1 MEIEWLWLDQLMTK
15 VVSGQDL
22 NTNLTGWSNMLGTM
36 SPMAELLGESAG
48 IRAVRDKIR
57 RLIERHQE
65 PRRAPPVLIEGET
78 GTGKG
83 LLARIIHRAGP
94 RPDGPFVDV
103 NCAAIPETLLEAEMF
118 GFERGAFTDARRAK
132 PGLFQA
138 AHRGTIFLD
147 EVGLLPEA
155 LQAKLLKVLEER
167 AVRRLGSTRDEPVD
181 VWIVTATNED
191 LRTAVRE
198 RRFRED
204 LYHRLAVLT
213 LTLPPLRERG
223 ADILVLADHFLA
235 GACADYG
242 VPPKTLTTATRAA
255 LLAYPWP
262 GNVRELSNLMERV
275 ALLSPEPEVTAEMLG
290 LSRTE
295 RGKKPEA
302 ERVETAGSLDDAVRD
317 RVAEILRQTH
327 WNISRSAAL
336 LGISR
341 NTLRAR
347 IEKYGLKGGVPAPS
361 VPRRAARPAPRAP
374 AARSPL
380 EMRSD
385 VESATGSHL
394 VSGQPPIAPTS
405 RAPLHWERR
414 RVTLL
419 RATLTLAPESDEPRE
434 ARRGLEVLLEKVTS
448 FGGRVEGMGPTG
460 VVAAFGLDA
469 TEDAPSRAAHAAMA
483 IQKAAARARQ
493 EDPRVPA
500 VTVGIHLTHCL
511 VGLAPRATELAVEA
525 KQKAVEVL
533 GALVEHGEP
542 GSILVTE
549 AAAPF
554 LERRF
559 ELLDFAGG
567 VLGRVFVLAGR
578 ASSLLG
584 RHVATFVGRQRE
596 IELLW
601 SRLES
606 AMRGQGQIV
615 GISGEAGIGKSRLL
629 SEFHQSV
636 VGKPIGY
643 VEAQCLS
650 YGPATPYLPM
660 LEALKASCGITDA
673 DTPEVVVERLGVA
686 LREVGMDPVRS
697 GPHLFHLLGLKA
709 GAERLAALEPDVLKA
724 RVFETLRQMWVGKSR
739 QLPLVI
745 VVEDLQWVDTISEE
759 FFASLVEV
767 LAASSILL
775 VSTYRAGY
783 RPPWI
788 NKSYAT
794 QVALLP
800 LAPDESRHVLKSTL
814 GAGEISDALAD
825 LIVAKAE
832 GNPFFV
838 EELGRTVR
846 EQGGSAATLAVPDTI
861 QDVLLGRIGRL
872 APEDKRLLEIAAVV
886 GKDVPFSIVQ
896 AVAGVEEAALRAA
909 CARLRGAEFLYE
921 TSAAPEPE
929 YTFRHALTHEVA
941 YASVPAEQRQA
952 LHAQIVEAI
961 EQRYPDR
968 LADHVERLAHHAVL
982 GEVWGRAV
990 GYLRQAAARATAR
1003 SANREAVTHLE
1014 RALTALAR
1022 LPQSRA
1028 KTEAAIDIRLDL
1040 RVALLPLGE
1049 LGQILPYLR
1058 EAEALAE
1065 SLGDAHRLGRLCI
1078 YMAGQFYLTGA
1089 HDRAL
1094 EYSRRAQTITEAL
1107 RDFSLEVATNAYVGQ
1122 IRLVRGEYR
1131 AAAALFRRNVESI
1144 VGDLLHER
1152 FGLPQLPAVHSRS
1165 CLVLG
1170 LAELGEFV
1178 EGAAV
1183 GEEGVRIAESI
1194 DQPLNLTVASSGL
1207 GVLYLRKG
1215 EVEPAIAALERA
1227 LGLSRTWN
1235 HWIWFPR
1242 VASALGRAYA
1252 LAGRLADAL
1261 PLLAESVERTASM
1274 RLLSAHSPALTALG
1288 EASLLDGRVAQ
1299 ALELARQGLTVAE
1312 QNGERGHA
1320 AWARRLLGE
1329 IALSSGRA
1337 DAERAVECFRGALTL
1352 ATELEMR
1359 PLMAHCRLGLGEA
1372 ARLLGDST
1380 GAEAH
1385 LETAADLFGAMQM
1398 GFWEARSLAE
1408 LGGLR

>member
-1 MEIEWLWLDQLMTK
+1 
-15 VVSGQDL
+15 
-22 NTNLTGWSNMLGTM
+22 MLGAM
-36 SPMAELLGESAG
+36 RPMAELLGESAG
-48 IRAVRDKIR
+48 IKAVREKLR
-57 RLIERHQE
+57 RLIERHHE
-65 PRRAPPVLIEGET
+65 LRRVPPVLIEGET

-132 PGLFQA
+132 PGLFQT

-167 AVRRLGSTRDEPVD
+167 TVRRLGSTRDEAVD

-204 LYHRLAVLT
+204 LYHRLAVLP
-213 LTLPPLRERG
+213 LALPPLRERG
-223 ADILVLADHFLA
+223 ADIGALADHFLQ

-242 VPPKTLTTATRAA
+242 VPPKTLTAAAHAA

-262 GNVRELSNLMERV
+262 GNVRELANLMERV
-275 ALLSPEPEVTAEMLG
+275 TLLASEPEVTPEMLG
-290 LSRTE
+290 LSKTI
-295 RGKKPEA
+295 RGKERER
-302 ERVETAGSLDDAVRD
+302 ERVETGSLEDAVRD
-317 RVAEILRQTH
+317 RVAEVLRQTR

-347 IEKYGLKGGVPAPS
+347 IEKYGLKSGVPAPS
-361 VPRRAARPAPRAP
+361 VPRRVPRPAPRPPVAPPGAP
-374 AARSPL
+374 APAVPAALR
-380 EMRSD
+380 
-385 VESATGSHL
+385 
-394 VSGQPPIAPTS
+394 
-405 RAPLHWERR
+405 WERR

-419 RATLTLAPESDEPRE
+419 RATLTLAPESDEPLE
-434 ARRGLEVLLEKVTS
+434 ASRALGVLVEKVTS
-448 FGGRVEGMGPTG
+448 FGGRIEGMSPTG
-460 VVAAFGLDA
+460 VLAAFGLDA

-483 IQKAAARARQ
+483 IQKAAVRARQ
-493 EDPRVPA
+493 EDPRAPA
-500 VTVGIHLTHCL
+500 VTVGIHLAQCL
-511 VGLAPRATELAVEA
+511 VGLAPRVTELAIEA
-525 KQKAVEVL
+525 RQKAVEVL
-533 GALVEHGEP
+533 AALVERGEP
-542 GSILVTE
+542 GSVLVTE

-567 VLGRVFVLAGR
+567 VLGRVFVLAG
-578 ASSLLG
+578 SGS
-584 RHVATFVGRQRE
+584 
-596 IELLW
+596 

-629 SEFHQSV
+629 YEFCQGV

-650 YGPATPYLPM
+650 YGPATPYLPV

-673 DTPEVVVERLGVA
+673 DTPDVVVERVSVG
-686 LREVGMDPVRS
+686 LREVGMDPARS
-697 GPHLFHLLGLKA
+697 GPYLFHLLGLQE
-709 GAERLAALEPDVLKA
+709 GVERLATLEPAVRKA
-724 RVFETLRQMWVGKSR
+724 RVFETLRQMWVGRSR

-745 VVEDLQWVDTISEE
+745 VVEDLQWIDTISEE
-759 FFASLVEV
+759 FFVSLAEV
-767 LAASSILL
+767 LVGSPILL

-788 NKSYAT
+788 DKSYAT
-794 QVALLP
+794 QMALLP
-800 LAPDESRHVLKSTL
+800 LAPDESRHVLKSAL

-838 EELGRTVR
+838 EELGRAVR
-846 EQGGSAATLAVPDTI
+846 EQGGPAAALAVPDTI
-861 QDVLLGRIGRL
+861 QEVLLGRIGRL

-886 GKDVPFSIVQ
+886 GKHVPFAIVH
-896 AVAGVEEAALRAA
+896 AVAGIGEDVLRAV
-909 CARLRGAEFLYE
+909 CARLKSAEFLHE
-921 TSAAPEPE
+921 TSVSPDPE

-941 YASVPAEQRQA
+941 YASVPPEQRQI
-952 LHAQIVEAI
+952 LHARIVEAI
-961 EQRYPDR
+961 ERRYPDR

-982 GEVWGRAV
+982 GEVWAKAV

-1003 SANREAVTHLE
+1003 SAHREAVEYLE
-1014 RALTALAR
+1014 QALAALAR
-1022 LPQSRA
+1022 LPESRA
-1028 KTEAAIDIRLDL
+1028 KLEAAIDVRLDFRL
-1040 RVALLPLGE
+1040 ALLPLGE
-1049 LGQILPYLR
+1049 LGQILPYLL
-1058 EAEALAE
+1058 EAEVLAE
-1065 SLGDAHRLGRLCI
+1065 SLGDQHRLGRLCVF
-1078 YMAGQFYLTGA
+1078 MAGQFYLTGA

-1094 EYSRRAQTITEAL
+1094 EYGRRAQAITEAL

-1122 IRLVRGEYR
+1122 IRLVHGEYR
-1131 AAAALFRRNVESI
+1131 AAAALFRKNVESI
-1144 VGDLLHER
+1144 VGELIHER

-1165 CLVLG
+1165 CLVLC
-1170 LAELGEFV
+1170 LAELGDFA
-1178 EGAAV
+1178 EGVLV

-1215 EVEPAIAALERA
+1215 DLGPAIAVLERG
-1227 LGLSRTWN
+1227 LELSRTWN
-1235 HWIWFPR
+1235 QWIWFPR
-1242 VASALGRAYA
+1242 VASALGAAYA
-1252 LAGRLADAL
+1252 LAGRLTDAL
-1261 PLLAESVERTASM
+1261 PLLEESVERTASM
-1274 RLLSAHSPALTALG
+1274 RLLSAHSLALTTLG
-1288 EASLLDGRVAQ
+1288 EASMLGGRLAR
-1299 ALELARQGLTVAE
+1299 ALELARQGLAVAE

-1320 AWARRLLGE
+1320 AWALRLLGE
-1329 IALSSGRA
+1329 IALRSGRA
-1337 DAERAVECFRGALTL
+1337 DAERAGEWFLRALTL
-1352 ATELEMR
+1352 ATELDMR
-1359 PLMAHCRLGLGEA
+1359 PLIAHCRLALGGT
-1372 ARLLGDST
+1372 ARLRGDAT

-1385 LETAADLFGAMQM
+1385 LGTAADLFRTMEM
-1398 GFWEARSLAE
+1398 RFWEARSLAE
-1408 LGGLR
+1408 LDGLR